1 MRVVAPFLCC
11 LLLTLAAP
19 VFGPLGG
26 AAPAAAQS
34 ILQGGLIEEIRIEG
48 TQRIDP
54 QTVRSYMTVDPGDRF
69 DPLRLDESLK
79 AIFDTGL
86 FADVTLRREGNTLV
100 VDVVENPI
108 INRIAF
114 EGNDAIED
122 DELEGEVELRPRVV
136 YTRTRVQNDVQR
148 LLDLY
153 RRNGRFAAKVE
164 PKIIELPQNRVD
176 LVFEINE
183 GEVTGIKSIN
193 FIGNRAFSDG
203 SLRGEISTSES
214 AWYRFLSSDDTYDPD
229 RLNFDRELLRRFY
242 LSEGYA
248 DFRVSSVVAELDED
262 RSGFIVTFTVEE
274 GPQYDFGQIDLTTT
288 LRDLDVEQLRSEL
301 EAEEGETYDAT
312 AVEADVD
319 ALTDVVGNLG
329 YAFVDVR
336 PRTRRDRENLTIDIT
351 YDIQEGPKVFVE
363 RIDIEGNSRTLDR
376 VIRREFRLVEG
387 DAFNASKLRRSRQRI
402 ENLGFFRTV
411 NVEQEPGSA
420 PDRTVVK
427 VGVEEQST
435 GEITIGA
442 GLSTSVGPLGNIQ
455 LRERNLLGRGQDLR
469 LAFTLSGASSELDLS
484 FTEPYFLDR
493 PIAAGFDL
501 FRVTR
506 EFEES
511 DFDQKRIG
519 FGLRAGYDL
528 TEHTRHLLRYR
539 LENQEIS
546 DVDDDASIIVRSE
559 EGETLR
565 SIIGQD
571 LTWDRRDNRFDP
583 RDGFRVKLSNEF
595 AGVGGDVTFLR
606 NTLEGDYYL
615 PVLEDVTL
623 KLGGELGYMFGIGE
637 DTRIADRFFIGGESF
652 RGFEPGGAGPRD
664 TSTNDALGGNAYYKG
679 TVELSFP
686 LGLPEEFEI
695 RGRLFTDIGASF
707 DADSDAS
714 FVEDSATPR
723 VSVGPGLS
731 WRSPFGPL
739 RLDLGF
745 PIYKQDFDQEQ
756 LLSFSFGTQF

>member
-1 MRVVAPFLCC
+1 MARLGPVLAC
-11 LLLTLAAP
+11 LLLLTAPLAAER
-19 VFGPLGG
+19 
-26 AAPAAAQS
+26 AAAQS

-54 QTVRSYMTVDPGDRF
+54 QTVRSYMAVDPGDSF
-69 DPLRLDESLK
+69 DPLALDESLK
-79 AIFDTGL
+79 QIFATGL
-86 FADVTLRREGNTLV
+86 FADVTLRREANTLV

-114 EGNDAIED
+114 EGNDDLED
-122 DELEGEVELRPRVV
+122 DELESEIELRPRVV

-148 LLDLY
+148 ILDLY
-153 RRNGRFAAKVE
+153 RRNGRFAARVE
-164 PKIIELPQNRVD
+164 PKIIRLPQNRVD

-183 GEVTGIKSIN
+183 GEVTGIKSVN
-193 FIGNRAFSDG
+193 FIGNREFSDG
-203 SLRGEISTSES
+203 TLRSEISTSES
-214 AWYRFLSSDDTYDPD
+214 AWYRFLSTSDTYDPD

-248 DFRVSSVVAELDED
+248 DFRVVSVVAELDED

-274 GPQYDFGQIDLTTT
+274 GPRYSFGAVDLTTT
-288 LRDLDVEQLRSEL
+288 LKNLDVDQLRSEL
-301 EAEEGETYDAT
+301 EAEPGETYDAT
-312 AVEADVD
+312 AVEEDVD

-363 RIDIEGNSRTLDR
+363 RIDIEGNTRTLDR

-420 PDRTVVK
+420 PDRTIVT

-442 GLSTSVGPLGNIQ
+442 GLSSAVGPLGNIQ
-455 LRERNLLGRGQDLR
+455 LRERNLLGAGQDLR

-484 FTEPYFLDR
+484 FTEPYFLER

-501 FRVTR
+501 FRTTR
-506 EFEES
+506 EYEES
-511 DFDQKRIG
+511 DFDLERIG

-528 TEHTRHLLRYR
+528 TERTRHVVRYR
-539 LENQEIS
+539 LENQEIT
-546 DVDDDASIIVRSE
+546 DVGDDASFLIRSE

-565 SIIGQD
+565 SIVGQD
-571 LTWDRRDNRFDP
+571 LTWDRRDSRFDP
-583 RDGFRVKLSNEF
+583 RNGFLIGMSNEF

-606 NTLEGDYYL
+606 NTVEGAYYQPL
-615 PVLEDVTL
+615 FEGFTL
-623 KLGGELGYMFGIGE
+623 KLGGEVGYMFGIGE
-637 DTRIADRFFIGGESF
+637 NTRVADRFFIGGESF
-652 RGFEPGGAGPRD
+652 RGFEPGGTGPRD
-664 TSTNDALGGNAYYKG
+664 TSSDDALGGNAYYKG
-679 TVELSFP
+679 TVEVAFP

-695 RGRLFTDIGASF
+695 RGRFFTDIGASF
-707 DADSDAS
+707 DADSDAAV
-714 FVEDSATPR
+714 VEDSSMPR
-723 VSVGPGLS
+723 ISIGPGLS

-739 RLDLGF
+739 RIDLGF
-745 PIYKQDFDQEQ
+745 PIVKQDFDQEQ

>member
-1 MRVVAPFLCC
+1 MRALR
-11 LLLTLAAP
+11 P
-19 VFGPLGG
+19 VFCGLFLAIAAFSLNPL
-26 AAPAAAQS
+26 ASSPAMAQS
-34 ILQGGLIEEIRIEG
+34 IMQGGLIEEIRIEG
-48 TQRIDP
+48 AQRIDP
-54 QTVRSYMTVDPGDRF
+54 QTVRSYMLVDPGDQF

-122 DELEGEVELRPRVV
+122 GELEGEVELRPRVV

-148 LLDLY
+148 MLDLY
-153 RRNGRFAAKVE
+153 RRNGRFAARVE

-183 GEVTGIKSIN
+183 GEVTGIKSVN

-203 SLRGEISTSES
+203 SLRSEISTTES
-214 AWYRFLSSDDTYDPD
+214 AWYRFLSTDDTYDPD

-248 DFRVSSVVAELDED
+248 DFRVLSVVAELDDD
-262 RSGFIVTFTVEE
+262 RSGFIVTFTMDE
-274 GPQYDFGQIDLTTT
+274 GPRYDFGEVDLTTT
-288 LRDLDVEQLRSEL
+288 LKDLNVEQLRGEL
-301 EAEEGETYDAT
+301 QAEPGDVYDAT

-319 ALTDVVGNLG
+319 TLTDVVGNLG
-329 YAFVDVR
+329 YAFVDIR
-336 PRTRRDRENLTIDIT
+336 PRTRRDRENLTIGIT

-363 RIDIEGNSRTLDR
+363 RIDIQGNTRTLDR

-402 ENLGFFRTV
+402 ENLGFFRSV
-411 NVEQEPGSA
+411 NVQQEPGSA
-420 PDRTVVK
+420 PDRSVMK
-427 VGVEEQST
+427 VEVEEQST

-442 GLSTSVGPLGNIQ
+442 GISTSAGPLGNIQ

-469 LAFTLSGASSELDLS
+469 LGFTLSGSSSQIDLS

-493 PIAAGFDL
+493 PIAAGFDV

-511 DFDQKRIG
+511 DFDQQRIG

-528 TEHTRHLLRYR
+528 TEHTRHVVRYR
-539 LENQEIS
+539 LERQEIS
-546 DVDDDASIIVRSE
+546 DVDDDASILIRSE
-559 EGETLR
+559 EGDTLR
-565 SIIGQD
+565 SIVGQD
-571 LTWDRRDNRFDP
+571 LTWDRRDNRFDT
-583 RDGFRVKLSNEF
+583 REGYRLRLSNEV
-595 AGVGGDVTFLR
+595 AGLGGDVSFLR
-606 NTLEGDYYL
+606 NTLEGDYYV
-615 PVLEDVTL
+615 PVLESMTL
-623 KLGGELGYMFGIGE
+623 RFGGEFGYMFGIGE
-637 DTRIADRFFIGGESF
+637 DTRIADRFFIGGETF

-664 TSTNDALGGNAYYKG
+664 VEADDALGGNTYYKG

-707 DADSDAS
+707 DADSDED
-714 FVEDSATPR
+714 FVENSAAPR
-723 VSVGPGLS
+723 VSVGPGIS

-739 RLDLGF
+739 RLDIGF
-745 PIYKQDFDQEQ
+745 PIVKEDFDEEQ

>member
-1 MRVVAPFLCC
+1 MRRLGPVLAW
-11 LLLTLAAP
+11 LLLLAAP
-19 VFGPLGG
+19 L
-26 AAPAAAQS
+26 AAEQAAAQS
-34 ILQGGLIEEIRIEG
+34 ILQGGVIEAIRIDG

-69 DPLRLDESLK
+69 EPLELDESLK
-79 AIFDTGL
+79 QIFGTGL

-114 EGNDAIED
+114 EGNDALEN
-122 DELEGEVELRPRVV
+122 DELESEIELRPRVV

-148 LLDLY
+148 ILDLY
-153 RRNGRFAAKVE
+153 RRNGRFAARVE

-176 LVFEINE
+176 LVFEVNE
-183 GEVTGIKSIN
+183 GEVTGIKSVN

-214 AWYRFLSSDDTYDPD
+214 AWYRFLSSSDTYDPD

-248 DFRVSSVVAELDED
+248 DFRVISVVAELDED

-274 GPQYDFGQIDLTTT
+274 GPRYSFGKVDLTTT
-288 LRDLDVEQLRSEL
+288 LKNLNVEELRSEL
-301 EAEEGETYDAT
+301 EAEEGEVYDAT
-312 AVEADVD
+312 AVEDDVD

-363 RIDIEGNSRTLDR
+363 RIDIEGNTRTLDR

-411 NVEQEPGSA
+411 NVEQEQGSS

-427 VGVEEQST
+427 VNVEEQST

-442 GLSTSVGPLGNIQ
+442 GLSSAVGPLGNIQ
-455 LRERNLLGRGQDLR
+455 LRERNLLGKGQDLR

-484 FTEPYFLDR
+484 FTEPYFLNR

-501 FRVTR
+501 FRTTR
-506 EFEES
+506 EYEES
-511 DFDQKRIG
+511 DFDLKRIG
-519 FGLRAGYDL
+519 FGLRGGYDL
-528 TEHTRHLLRYR
+528 TEHTRHVLRYR
-539 LENQEIS
+539 LENQEIT
-546 DVDDDASIIVRSE
+546 DVGDDASFLIRSE

-565 SIIGQD
+565 SIVGQD

-583 RDGFRVKLSNEF
+583 RNGFMLSMSNEF
-595 AGVGGDVTFLR
+595 AGVGGDVSFLR
-606 NTLEGDYYL
+606 NTVEGSYYQ
-615 PVLEDVTL
+615 PVFEDVTM
-623 KLGGELGYMFGIGE
+623 KLAGELGYMFGVGE
-637 DTRIADRFFIGGESF
+637 DTRVADRFFIGGESF

-664 TSTNDALGGNAYYKG
+664 TSSDDALGGNAYYKG
-679 TVELSFP
+679 TVEVAFP
-686 LGLPEEFEI
+686 LGLPDEFEI
-695 RGRLFTDIGASF
+695 RGRFFTDIGASF

-714 FVEDSATPR
+714 VIEDSSMPR
-723 VSVGPGLS
+723 VSIGPGLS

-739 RLDLGF
+739 RIDLGF
-745 PIYKQDFDQEQ
+745 PIVKQDFDQEQ

>member
-1 MRVVAPFLCC
+1 LRA
-11 LLLTLAAP
+11 LAAWFF
-19 VFGPLGG
+19 VAF
-26 AAPAAAQS
+26 AAPMALSPAIGPAQAQS
-34 ILQGGLIEEIRIEG
+34 ILQGGTIEAIRIDG

-69 DPLRLDESLK
+69 DPLALDNSLK
-79 AIFDTGL
+79 QIFATGL

-114 EGNDAIED
+114 EGNDALD
-122 DELEGEVELRPRVV
+122 DEELESEIELRPRVV

-148 LLDLY
+148 ILDLY
-153 RRNGRFAAKVE
+153 RRNGRFAARVE

-183 GEVTGIKSIN
+183 GDVTGIKSVN
-193 FIGNRAFSDG
+193 FIGNREFSDG
-203 SLRGEISTSES
+203 TLRGEISTSES
-214 AWYRFLSSDDTYDPD
+214 AWYRFLSSSDTYDPD

-248 DFRVSSVVAELDED
+248 DFRVVSVVAELDED

-274 GPQYDFGQIDLTTT
+274 GPRYRFGTVDLTTT
-288 LRDLDVEQLRSEL
+288 LRDLDVEALRGDL
-301 EAEEGETYDAT
+301 EAESGDWYDAT
-312 AVEADVD
+312 AVEDDVD
-319 ALTDVVGNLG
+319 TLTDVVGNLG

-363 RIDIEGNSRTLDR
+363 RIDIQGNTRTLDE

-411 NVEQEPGSA
+411 NVEQVPGSA
-420 PDRTVVK
+420 PDRTVVN
-427 VGVEEQST
+427 VEVEEQST

-442 GLSTSVGPLGNIQ
+442 GLSTAVGPLGNIQ

-501 FRVTR
+501 FRTTR

-511 DFDQKRIG
+511 DFELKRIG

-528 TEHTRHLLRYR
+528 TEHTRHVVRYR
-539 LENQEIS
+539 LENQEIT
-546 DVDDDASIIVRSE
+546 DVDDDASILIRSE

-565 SIIGQD
+565 SIVGQD

-583 RDGFRVKLSNEF
+583 RDGFRVALSNEV
-595 AGVGGDVTFLR
+595 AGVGGDVTYLR
-606 NTLEGDYYL
+606 NTLEGTYYQPL
-615 PVLEDVTL
+615 FENFTL
-623 KLGGELGYMFGIGE
+623 SLGGEVGYMFGIGE

-664 TSTNDALGGNAYYKG
+664 VTTDDALGGNTYYKG

-695 RGRLFTDIGASF
+695 RGRIFTDVGAAF
-707 DADSDAS
+707 DADSDAA
-714 FVEDSATPR
+714 FVEDTASPR
-723 VSVGPGLS
+723 VSVGPGVS

-739 RLDLGF
+739 RLDFGF
-745 PIYKQDFDQEQ
+745 PVVKQDFDQEQ

>member
-1 MRVVAPFLCC
+1 MRVLRPFLCS
-11 LLLTLAAP
+11 LLLTVASLALTSLASSP
-19 VFGPLGG
+19 T
-26 AAPAAAQS
+26 AAQS
-34 ILQGGLIEEIRIEG
+34 IMQGGLIEEIRIDG
-48 TQRIDP
+48 AQRIDP
-54 QTVRSYMTVDPGDRF
+54 QTVRSYMLVDPGDQF

-86 FADVTLRREGNTLV
+86 FADVTLRRERNTLV
-100 VDVVENPI
+100 VEVVENPI

-114 EGNDAIED
+114 EGNDAID
-122 DELEGEVELRPRVV
+122 DDQLEGEVELRPRIV

-153 RRNGRFAAKVE
+153 RRNGRFAARID

-183 GEVTGIKSIN
+183 GEVTGIKSVN
-193 FIGNRAFSDG
+193 FIGNRAFSDS

-214 AWYRFLSSDDTYDPD
+214 AWYRFLSTDDTYDPD

-248 DFRVSSVVAELDED
+248 DFRVLSVVAELDDD
-262 RSGFIVTFTVEE
+262 RSGFIVTFTVDE
-274 GPQYDFGQIDLTTT
+274 GPQYEFGEVDLTTT
-288 LRDLDVEQLRSEL
+288 LRDLDVEQLRGDL
-301 EAEEGETYDAT
+301 EAEPGETYDAT

-319 ALTDVVGNLG
+319 TLTDVVGNLG
-329 YAFVDVR
+329 YAFVDIR
-336 PRTRRDRENLTIDIT
+336 PRTRRDRENLTIGIT

-363 RIDIEGNSRTLDR
+363 RIDIEGNNRTLDS

-402 ENLGFFRTV
+402 ENLGFFRGV
-411 NVEQEPGSA
+411 NVQQEPGSA
-420 PDRTVVK
+420 PDRSVVK
-427 VGVEEQST
+427 VEVEEQST
-435 GEITIGA
+435 GEITLGA
-442 GLSTSVGPLGNIQ
+442 GISTSAGPLGNVQ

-469 LAFTLSGASSELDLS
+469 LGFTLSGSSSQLDLS

-511 DFDQKRIG
+511 DFDQERIG
-519 FGLRAGYDL
+519 FGLRGGYDL
-528 TEHTRHLLRYR
+528 TEHTRHVVRYR
-539 LENQEIS
+539 LERQEIS
-546 DVDDDASIIVRSE
+546 DVDDDASVLIRSE
-559 EGETLR
+559 EGNTIR
-565 SIIGQD
+565 SIVGQD

-583 RDGFRVKLSNEF
+583 REGFRVRLSNEV
-595 AGVGGDVTFLR
+595 AGLGGDVSFLR
-606 NTLEGDYYL
+606 NTLESDYFI
-615 PVLEDVTL
+615 PILESMTL
-623 KLGGELGYMFGIGE
+623 RFGGEFGYMFGIGE
-637 DTRIADRFFIGGESF
+637 DTRIADRFFIGGENF
-652 RGFEPGGAGPRD
+652 RGFEPGGLGPRD
-664 TSTNDALGGNAYYKG
+664 VESDDALGGNTYYKG

-707 DADSDAS
+707 DADSDED
-714 FVEDSATPR
+714 FVENSAAPR

-745 PIYKQDFDQEQ
+745 PIVKEDFDEEQ